1 MDHKWTIPEDLIS
14 GSHFLT
20 SQMQKRLRLSIF
32 WSSRQLCH
40 IFYSASQTLALFS
53 KCNAAKKIQSI
64 VGGLSLDRFSTS
76 LSRTRVLGKPT
87 KLSLTHA
94 SHISPQGLER
104 HYWEISWLHLQQGR
118 FTFAINHRPGKMS
131 KHCTNVHAIHKLSCQ
146 DFGLYTNN
154 NKKIKTTTNIWRV
167 QPACSS
173 HL

>member
-1 MDHKWTIPEDLIS
+1 MIFFRYFSRHKQNPRKELIS
-14 GSHFLT
+14 DSHFLT
-20 SQMQKRLRLSIF
+20 SQMQKRLRLSVFFNQHAIVAHF
-32 WSSRQLCH
+32 FIPPLKRWHFSQQVESSE
-40 IFYSASQTLALFS
+40 
-53 KCNAAKKIQSI
+53 KIQSI
-64 VGGLSLDRFSTS
+64 VGGQ
-76 LSRTRVLGKPT
+76 
-87 KLSLTHA
+87 SLTHTF
-94 SHISPQGLER
+94 HITPQSLGR

-131 KHCTNVHAIHKLSCQ
+131 KHCTNVHAIHKLSCR